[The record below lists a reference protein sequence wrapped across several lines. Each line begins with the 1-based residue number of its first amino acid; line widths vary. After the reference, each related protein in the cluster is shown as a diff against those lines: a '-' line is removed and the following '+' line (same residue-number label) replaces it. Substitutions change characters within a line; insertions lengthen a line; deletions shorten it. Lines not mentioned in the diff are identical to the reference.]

1 MLHILKRTNG
11 KQKIANI
18 ILFLFLYLIINYLF
32 QEFRVND
39 EELIELKLIP
49 SKSDIENP
57 KLIVNA
63 KLIPKC

>member
-11 KQKIANI
+11 KQKIANT
-18 ILFLFLYLIINYLF
+18 ILFLFLYLIIDYLF

>member
-1 MLHILKRTNG
+1 M
-11 KQKIANI
+11 
-18 ILFLFLYLIINYLF
+18 IINYLF

-49 SKSDIENP
+49 SKSDIESP